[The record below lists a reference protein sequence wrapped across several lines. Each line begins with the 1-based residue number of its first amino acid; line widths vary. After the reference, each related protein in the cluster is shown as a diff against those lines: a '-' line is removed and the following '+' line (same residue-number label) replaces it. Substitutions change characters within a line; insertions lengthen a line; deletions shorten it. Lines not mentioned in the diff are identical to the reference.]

1 MQQQQEQQQE
11 QEQEQQQEQQEQ
23 QEYQSLRKSYIEHI
37 NEKNYES
44 AKQILSN
51 LTKLN
56 RNLISKDFKES
67 LFGID
72 IKLLIDAFFKSKELH
87 KHFFV
92 FIELLKSIDK
102 KLLKSIDKKLLQKN
116 EIDNLIMSL
125 NGPLSF
131 CINIEN
137 IQQLKD
143 LLSNKKNIISFQK
156 FLEILFNPIT
166 IEKCCEDRQEIMNI
180 IIEMKKILN
189 DVKTFEFAYFVN
201 EIVFHVGTKTS
212 TDTDMTCIVFKSCY
226 ISWNGEEKQKSIEYM
241 KYLLELKHKTS
252 VDLTLIIVKE
262 GEKLSA
268 KLQETLRIID
278 ATQKNFPQ
286 EFDWEKIKKILKFV
300 SNQRDKND
308 LWHKLYNLIECSLSF
323 GLITKEQAT
332 LEYLR
337 DIKKIIDTRDINKIN
352 FQELLN
358 MFLELISH
366 LKSVDSI
373 LSNSIILELVKKIT
387 LRTSQALWLFISP
400 LDADLSFMYNTFE
413 HILKASE
420 LPLIQEIFG
429 EEAIYNLSLF
439 MFRFFKGSQSEYH
452 TGQLIT
458 NEEFHIFLNFVE
470 HVIKHI
476 NQKKKIELIKEQI
489 LTLLATKC
497 SIIGIFN
504 CDNNII
510 VLTDGPHNNI
520 VIYDITISF
529 VTIEQ
534 NLSCLRTAEFLYRDP
549 LLCLYESKIQSDPEN
564 YNIIEN
570 WLLGQPVIALLIHNN
585 KYFVVVSGEISG
597 LPQIKIDSHEIIL
610 ISCESLKK
618 VLSQDFIHNPVY
630 YEFLILLLLVP
641 FEIKELQMF
650 QSFMES
656 IVKLENFKEYL
667 KHHYGRNYSK
677 TKNPLEQLKLISEI
691 SFAMSKLSGGE
702 IPQFPFNDIKETIE
716 KLKLTEDFD
725 EKSLSILREGQFHVK
740 KEMVK
745 EKKVEVIQM
754 KEEKN
759 RKLFELIP
767 PEIQSVIL
775 RLVEK
780 GIGKEKVITLSQC
793 IKNIK

>member
-1 MQQQQEQQQE
+1 M
-11 QEQEQQQEQQEQ
+11 QQEQQEQ
-23 QEYQSLRKSYIEHI
+23 QEQQKQQKQQEYQALRESYREHI
-37 NEKNYES
+37 NEKKYEN

-56 RNLISKDFKES
+56 RSLISKDFKES

-72 IKLLIDAFFKSKELH
+72 IKLLIDAFFKSEELH
-87 KHFFV
+87 KHLFV

-102 KLLKSIDKKLLQKN
+102 KTLKKN

-131 CINIEN
+131 CFDIEN

-143 LLSNKKNIISFQK
+143 LLSNKKNITSFQK

-166 IEKCCEDRQEIMNI
+166 TEKCCENRQEIMNI
-180 IIEMKKILN
+180 IIEMKRILN

-201 EIVFHVGTKTS
+201 EIVFHVGTETS
-212 TDTDMTCIVFKSCY
+212 TDTDMTCIVFESCY
-226 ISWNGEEKQKSIEYM
+226 KSWNGEEKQKSIEYM

-252 VDLTLIIVKE
+252 VDLTLIIV
-262 GEKLSA
+262 EKDLSP

-278 ATQKNFPQ
+278 ATHQNFPQ
-286 EFDWEKIKKILKFV
+286 EFDWGKMKKELKFV
-300 SNQRDKND
+300 FNQRNEND
-308 LWHKLYNLIECSLSF
+308 LLHKLYNLIECSLSF
-323 GLITKEQAT
+323 GLITKEEVIS
-332 LEYLR
+332 EYLKN
-337 DIKKIIDTRDINKIN
+337 IKKIIDVRNVNKIN

-366 LKSVDSI
+366 LKSMKSI
-373 LSNSIILELVKKIT
+373 LSDSLILELVKKIT
-387 LRTSQALWLFISP
+387 LRTLQALWLFISP
-400 LDADLSFMYNTFE
+400 LDADLCFMYNTFE

-458 NEEFHIFLNFVE
+458 NEEFHLFLNFVE

-489 LTLLATKC
+489 LTILGTKC
-497 SIIGIFN
+497 SIIGIFDY
-504 CDNNII
+504 DNNIF
-510 VLTDGPHNNI
+510 VLTDRPQNNI
-520 VIYDITISF
+520 VVDDITISF

-534 NLSCLRTAEFLYRDP
+534 NLSSLRIAKILYRDP
-549 LLCLYESKIQSDPEN
+549 SICLYESKIQSDPKN

-570 WLLGQPVIALLIHNN
+570 WLLGQPLIAFVVHNN

-597 LPQIKIDSHEIIL
+597 LPQIKIDSHEITL
-610 ISCESLKK
+610 ISYKSLQN
-618 VLSQDFIHNPVY
+618 VLSQNFIHNPVY

-641 FEIKELQMF
+641 FEIKEPQMF

-677 TKNPLEQLKLISEI
+677 TKDSLEQLELISEI
-691 SFAMSKLSGGE
+691 SFAMLKLSGEE
-702 IPQFPFNDIKETIE
+702 IPPFPFDGIIETIT
-716 KLKLTEDFD
+716 KLKTIEGFND
-725 EKSLSILREGQFHVK
+725 KTLSVIREGQFERK
-740 KEMVK
+740 KVE
-745 EKKVEVIQM
+745 KVEVIQM

-767 PEIQSVIL
+767 LEVQSVIL

-780 GIGKEKVITLSQC
+780 GIGQEKVITLSQC

>member
-1 MQQQQEQQQE
+1 MQSE
-11 QEQEQQQEQQEQ
+11 QE
-23 QEYQSLRKSYIEHI
+23 YSSLKQSYRNHIE
-37 NEKNYES
+37 EKDYES

-56 RNLISKDFKES
+56 RDLISKDFRKS

-72 IKLLIDAFFKSKELH
+72 IKLLIDAFFNSKELH

-102 KLLKSIDKKLLQKN
+102 TSLQEN

-125 NGPLSF
+125 NGPLLF
-131 CINIEN
+131 CFDIKN

-143 LLSNKKNIISFQK
+143 LLSNKKNITSFQK

-166 IEKCCEDRQEIMNI
+166 TEKCCENRKEIMNI

-201 EIVFHVGTKTS
+201 SNIFHVGTETS

-226 ISWNGEEKQKSIEYM
+226 KSWYGEEKQKSIEYM

-252 VDLTLIIVKE
+252 VDLTLIIV
-262 GEKLSA
+262 EKDLSP

-278 ATQKNFPQ
+278 ATHQNFPQ
-286 EFDWEKIKKILKFV
+286 EFDWGKMKKELKFV
-300 SNQRDKND
+300 SNQRNKND
-308 LWHKLYNLIECSLSF
+308 LLHKLYNLIECSLSF
-323 GLITKEQAT
+323 GLITKEEVSS
-332 LEYLR
+332 EYL
-337 DIKKIIDTRDINKIN
+337 KKIKQIIDRRDINKIN

-358 MFLELISH
+358 IFLELISH
-366 LKSVDSI
+366 LKSMNSI
-373 LSNSIILELVKKIT
+373 LSDSRILELVKKIT
-387 LRTSQALWLFISP
+387 LRTLQALWLFISP
-400 LDADLSFMYNTFE
+400 LDADLTFMYNTFE

-458 NEEFHIFLNFVE
+458 NEEFHLFLNFVE

-489 LTLLATKC
+489 LIILATKC
-497 SIIGIFN
+497 SIIGIFDY
-504 CDNNII
+504 DNNII
-510 VLTDGPHNNI
+510 VLTDRPQNNI
-520 VIYDITISF
+520 VVDDITISF
-529 VTIEQ
+529 ITIEQ
-534 NLSCLRTAEFLYRDP
+534 NLSCLRTAEILYRDP
-549 LLCLYESKIQSDPEN
+549 SMCLYKSKIQSDPEN

-570 WLLGQPVIALLIHNN
+570 WLLGQPLIAYIVHDN
-585 KYFVVVSGEISG
+585 KYFVVVSGEIYG
-597 LPQIKIDSHEIIL
+597 LPQIKIDSHEITL
-610 ISCESLKK
+610 ISFESLKK
-618 VLSQDFIHNPVY
+618 VLSQDFIHNLVY

-677 TKNPLEQLKLISEI
+677 TKNPLEQLELISEI
-691 SFAMSKLSGGE
+691 SFAMSKLSGKE
-702 IPQFPFNDIKETIE
+702 IPQFPFDSIKETIT
-716 KLKLTEDFD
+716 KLETIEGFNN
-725 EKSLSILREGQFHVK
+725 KSLSVLREGQFERK
-740 KEMVK
+740 KVE
-745 EKKVEVIQM
+745 KVEVIQM

-767 PEIQSVIL
+767 LEVQSVIL

-780 GIGKEKVITLSQC
+780 GIGQEKVITLSQVL
-793 IKNIK
+793 KNIK